1 MLEDAQITYLKIKSR
16 NVFDFLI
23 QRYSLQIIKT
33 LYKLQTKK
41 GIATSGKIIIKRN

>member
-1 MLEDAQITYLKIKSR
+1 MLDEDLIAGLKIKSR
-16 NVFDFLI
+16 VAFDFLI

-41 GIATSGKIIIKRN
+41 GIATSGKIIIKRY